1 MTVDEMTCCAAGF
14 SISGFGSQYLF
25 TLMEQG
31 VTSNLDKFQEANN
44 VKEVC

>member
-14 SISGFGSQYLF
+14 AISGFGSQYLF

-31 VTSNLDKFQEANN
+31 VTSNLDKF
-44 VKEVC
+44 